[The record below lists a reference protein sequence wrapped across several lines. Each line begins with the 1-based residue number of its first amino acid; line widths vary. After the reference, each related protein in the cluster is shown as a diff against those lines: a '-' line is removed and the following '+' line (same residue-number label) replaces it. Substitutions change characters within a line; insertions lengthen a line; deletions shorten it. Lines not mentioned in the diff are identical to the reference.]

1 MENQSIKKKILN
13 IIFYTIASILF
24 IFIALE
30 ALAPSKTMSILG
42 FKGFAVL
49 TPSMEPVYNVGDIV
63 IATKVDVDDL
73 KVGDPIT
80 FYVDLNN
87 DGKKEL
93 VTHYIFSID
102 YIDGI
107 RTYQTNPEGRDYA
120 DPWEIVDEDIVG
132 MVSFKI
138 PFLGFVIIFGLI
150 LVENPIF
157 LGLIIL
163 NVIIIVV
170 IIKLIKKKPKED
182 HHAVE

>member
-1 MENQSIKKKILN
+1 MKNPSIKKKILN
-13 IIFYTIASILF
+13 IIFYTISSILF

-30 ALAPSKTMSILG
+30 VIAPTKTMDIIG

-63 IATKVDVDDL
+63 ISTKADLDEL

-80 FYVDLNN
+80 FRVDLNG
-87 DGKKEL
+87 DGKKEV
-93 VTHYIFSID
+93 VTHYIFSIET
-102 YIDGI
+102 IEGV
-107 RTYQTNPEGRDYA
+107 RTYETNPYGRDYA
-120 DPWEIVDEDIVG
+120 DPWEIVDEDIIG
-132 MVSFKI
+132 IVSFKI
-138 PFLGFVIIFGLI
+138 PFVGYVIIFALI
-150 LVENPIF
+150 LIENPIF

-170 IIKLIKKKPKED
+170 IIKLIKKKPKDD